1 MNDLFSSFMKRTLA
15 LIDEGSFFRKP
26 FRWLY
31 TLLAVLNLLI
41 PIAVLVSAINNRL
54 FRGGVFSGGG
64 KIIVAFI
71 LVILCILSWFGF
83 LIWWDRRDKVNAS
96 SRPDD
101 EFVAIP
107 VFSHFLQTCGE
118 WLGMF
123 VGIGGCALSLVALI
137 FLGEEGRMLGHML
150 GTGSLIGGG
159 LLSCILFPIYGFLI
173 VVAAR
178 VLAELYRALAAIA
191 NKPLK

>member
-41 PIAVLVSAINNRL
+41 PVVVLVSAINNRL
-54 FRGGVFSGGG
+54 FSGGG
-64 KIIVAFI
+64 KVIVAFI
-71 LVILCILSWFGF
+71 LISVILCFLAWFGF

-150 GTGSLIGGG
+150 GMRSLFGGG
-159 LLSCILFPIYGFLI
+159 LLSCILFPVYGFLI

-191 NKPLK
+191 NNTRK

>member
-54 FRGGVFSGGG
+54 FSGGG
-64 KIIVAFI
+64 KVIVAFI
-71 LVILCILSWFGF
+71 LISVILCILSWFGF

-191 NKPLK
+191 NNTRK